1 MADDNSTS
9 VNSTHSTS
17 DYRIIAEVLPIAL
30 LIALVNSVVFFL
42 FIKEKSIRK
51 KPTNHLLL
59 SLAVCDLMNGVL
71 NIPIFL
77 IRTFSLPE
85 KISLGFFVVVV
96 HNLVL
101 VLVVY
106 HILSITLERHYAIT
120 RPFRHRQVTKKST
133 LKIILGTW
141 MFGILIAFLP
151 LTWWWEFLSSGGA
164 ILDNT
169 TLKIQA
175 GYTVVCIILVFFF
188 PYISITY
195 LQVAMF
201 RKINQGASDNLAI
214 ADGKAHHRNS
224 FIHGGNIHSMRRCLI
239 IFAVMAL
246 VNLVCWFPWYTLSII
261 NSLWF
266 SISEEMRTALM
277 QCSHAFL
284 IIRYLTSIANPVLYI
299 LFKRDFQKAL
309 KTFLLGLRT
318 QPDFRSSTRPISI
331 IYRNKS
337 VATITL
343 PDNRGAERISWV

>member
-9 VNSTHSTS
+9 VNSTNSTS
-17 DYRIIAEVLPIAL
+17 DYRIIAEVLPLAV
-30 LIALVNSVVFFL
+30 LIALVNSVVFYL
-42 FIKEKSIRK
+42 FIKEKRLRK
-51 KPTNHLLL
+51 QPTNHLLL

-77 IRTFSLPE
+77 IRTFSSPE
-85 KISLGFFVVVV
+85 KISLGFFVVVL
-96 HNLVL
+96 HNMVL

-106 HILSITLERHYAIT
+106 HILTITLDRYCAIT

-141 MFGILIAFLP
+141 MVGILIAFLP

-164 ILDNT
+164 ILENT

-175 GYTVVCIILVFFF
+175 GYTVVCIILVFLF

-195 LQVAMF
+195 LQVAIF
-201 RKINQGASDNLAI
+201 RKINQGAYNLAI
-214 ADGKAHHRNS
+214 ADGKADHRNS
-224 FIHGGNIHSMRRCLI
+224 FIHGGNVHNMRRCLI

-299 LFKRDFQKAL
+299 LFKRDFKKAL
-309 KTFLLGLRT
+309 KTFLLGRRT
-318 QPDFRSSTRPISI
+318 QLDSRSSTRPISI

-337 VATITL
+337 VANITL
-343 PDNRGAERISWV
+343 PDNKGAESI

>member
-1 MADDNSTS
+1 
-9 VNSTHSTS
+9 
-17 DYRIIAEVLPIAL
+17 
-30 LIALVNSVVFFL
+30 
-42 FIKEKSIRK
+42 
-51 KPTNHLLL
+51 
-59 SLAVCDLMNGVL
+59 MNGVL

-77 IRTFSLPE
+77 IRTFSSPG
-85 KISLGFFVVVV
+85 KISLGFFVVVL
-96 HNLVL
+96 HNMVL

-106 HILSITLERHYAIT
+106 HIFTITLDRYYAIT

-141 MFGILIAFLP
+141 MVGILIAFLP

-175 GYTVVCIILVFFF
+175 GYTVVCIILVFLF

-195 LQVAMF
+195 LQVAIF
-201 RKINQGASDNLAI
+201 RKINQGVYNLAI
-214 ADGKAHHRNS
+214 ADGKADHRNS
-224 FIHGGNIHSMRRCLI
+224 FIHGGNVHNMRRCLI

-309 KTFLLGLRT
+309 KTFLLGHKT
-318 QPDFRSSTRPISI
+318 QLDSRSSTRPISI

-337 VATITL
+337 VANITL
-343 PDNRGAERISWV
+343 PDNKGAERI